1 MRESEGKIQAQKE
14 PTRAV
19 IQTELTEGRRNRGQ
33 MKHRQPWEG
42 RAIVMVKRIKVSALG
57 TSGPGLTFPTIRD
70 TALRA
75 MRYYYGAVKV
85 IALPN

>member
-1 MRESEGKIQAQKE
+1 MGRES
-14 PTRAV
+14 
-19 IQTELTEGRRNRGQ
+19 
-33 MKHRQPWEG
+33 
-42 RAIVMVKRIKVSALG
+42 IVTVKRIQVSALG

-85 IALPN
+85 TALPN